1 MGLTVRAADAKYAF
15 AALFMSR
22 ALTNSTRVSKMKIDT
37 RVENGR
43 LIMATKGERTR
54 ESIIHESYTLFA
66 EKGFKQVT
74 MKDVCEVTGMSRG
87 GLYSHFSGTDKL
99 FEAVLEK
106 ITEKSATDFQT
117 EIKEGI
123 SAVKILEKTLDN
135 MEEEMKHPEDSL
147 SMALYEYAETVN
159 TDVMERLGRNAKE
172 KWKMLIRYGIKRGEF
187 QEVNVD
193 EIVNVILYSYQG
205 VRMWSRIISMKPKT
219 IRSITDNIRKQ
230 LMGEQK

>member
-1 MGLTVRAADAKYAF
+1 
-15 AALFMSR
+15 
-22 ALTNSTRVSKMKIDT
+22 
-37 RVENGR
+37 
-43 LIMATKGERTR
+43 MATKGERTR

-74 MKDVCEVTGMSRG
+74 MKDVCEITGMSRG

-99 FEAVLEK
+99 FEAVLEM

-117 EIKEGI
+117 EIKEGT
-123 SAVKILEKTLDN
+123 SAVKILERALDN

-147 SMALYEYAETVN
+147 SIALYEYAETVN
-159 TDVMERLGRNAKE
+159 TDVMERLERNAKE
-172 KWKMLIRYGIKRGEF
+172 KWKTLIRYGIKRGEF

-205 VRMWSRIISMKPKT
+205 VRMWSRIIPMKPKT
-219 IRSITDNIRKQ
+219 IRSITDHIRKQ
-230 LMGEQK
+230 LTGGQK